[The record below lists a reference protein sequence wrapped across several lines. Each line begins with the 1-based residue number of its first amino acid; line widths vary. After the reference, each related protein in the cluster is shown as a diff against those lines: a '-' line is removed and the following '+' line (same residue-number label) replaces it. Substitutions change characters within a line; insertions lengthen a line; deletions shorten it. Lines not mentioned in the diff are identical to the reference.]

1 MLGKIIVSYTIF
13 IVQIIII
20 IFQLLL
26 SFLIRFVQDRCS
38 GLQIFI
44 NKFLIIATEGNG
56 VELNI
61 EKMIMLV
68 LIMVF
73 NLLLIQLIIILI
85 TSKYTNGQQMASFQ
99 GLLYVG
105 LLIIYYLTM
114 IISEQLIKNKLVK
127 YISYIPLFS
136 MVLIPQRIINSK
148 INILGSLISLMLV
161 VLTIITLT
169 VKCSDKYKRN
179 LLIQK

>member
-1 MLGKIIVSYTIF
+1 MPKTFAGKIIVSYTIF

-61 EKMIMLV
+61 EK
-68 LIMVF
+68 
-73 NLLLIQLIIILI
+73 
-85 TSKYTNGQQMASFQ
+85 
-99 GLLYVG
+99 
-105 LLIIYYLTM
+105 
-114 IISEQLIKNKLVK
+114 
-127 YISYIPLFS
+127 
-136 MVLIPQRIINSK
+136 
-148 INILGSLISLMLV
+148 
-161 VLTIITLT
+161 
-169 VKCSDKYKRN
+169 
-179 LLIQK
+179 